1 LPNFAGK
8 FLIVKPVHFAA
19 ITVAVLIT
27 AGLYFGANTIPPK
40 SEPET
45 EQQRPSGNMP
55 MTGAMPGVELPKP
68 ANFDSLKISAVK
80 KLSPQLAAKLK
91 DKEQQVTTA
100 ASASLKIAANEELA
114 ALWQTYKNPA
124 ISAYYYA
131 EAAKLE
137 NSEKKLNF
145 AAHLFFE
152 QLKQE
157 HNPNVR
163 QWMADNAIACFTKAL
178 QINPANDEARIDL
191 ASIYIDGTGET
202 MKGVQELLT
211 ITRRDSTNLEV
222 NLILGRMAVESGQLD
237 KAIARGELILRHYKD
252 NWQARV
258 FMAEA
263 YKRDNKPEKAKTL
276 LNEAKAIKND
286 AAFSKDV
293 DEYMKTF

>member
-1 LPNFAGK
+1 L
-8 FLIVKPVHFAA
+8 KPIHIAA
-19 ITVAVLIT
+19 VVIALLVT
-27 AGLYFGANTIPPK
+27 AGLYFGANTIPPVK
-40 SEPET
+40 KPGA

-55 MTGAMPGVELPKP
+55 AAGNMPGVELPEP
-68 ANFDSLKISAVK
+68 ADFDSLKTAVVK
-80 KLSPQLAAKLK
+80 KMSPQLAARIK
-91 DKEQQVTTA
+91 DKEQQVATA
-100 ASASLKIAANEELA
+100 ASEPLKIAANEELA
-114 ALWQTYKNPA
+114 ALWQSFKYPA
-124 ISAYYYA
+124 IAAHYFA

-163 QWMADNAIACFTKAL
+163 QWMADNAIDCFTKVLA
-178 QINPANDEARIDL
+178 INPLNDEARIDL

-252 NWQARV
+252 NWQTRV

-263 YKRDNKPEKAKTL
+263 YKRDGKPEKAKAL
-276 LNEAKAIKND
+276 LNEAKSIKND
-286 AAFSKDV
+286 PAFSKDV

>member
-1 LPNFAGK
+1 MKPIHIAAVVIA
-8 FLIVKPVHFAA
+8 IVV
-19 ITVAVLIT
+19 T

-40 SEPET
+40 QKPAA

-55 MTGAMPGVELPKP
+55 AAGAMPGVELPRP
-68 ANFDSLKISAVK
+68 ANFDSIKLATVK
-80 KLSPQLAAKLK
+80 KLSPQLAAKVK
-91 DKEQQVTTA
+91 EKEQLVTAA
-100 ASASLKIAANEELA
+100 ASAPLKITANEDLA
-114 ALWQTYKNPA
+114 VLWQSYKYPA
-124 ISAYYYA
+124 IAAYYYA

-145 AAHLFFE
+145 AARLFFE

-157 HNPNVR
+157 HDPNVK
-163 QWMADNAIACFTKAL
+163 QWMADNAIDCFTKVLA
-178 QINPANDEARIDL
+178 INPVNDEARIDL

-211 ITRRDSTNLEV
+211 ITRRDSTNLPV

-263 YKRDNKPEKAKTL
+263 YKRDGKPEKAKGL
-276 LNEAKAIKND
+276 LNEAKSIKND

-293 DEYMKTF
+293 DEYIKTF